1 MSDHDAI
8 ARVRSKF
15 ADGLPARV
23 QAIRAALDD
32 FLTRR
37 DRESA
42 RTFYL
47 NAHKLTGAAASFG
60 AAEVADCAACLDEL
74 GCAWSQAELESLK
87 QEQFSAARESLDQL
101 ELAVERYRTRQID
114 GGVS

>member
-1 MSDHDAI
+1 MSEHDAI

-15 ADGLPARV
+15 VEGLPARV

-32 FLTRR
+32 FLSRR

-47 NAHKLTGAAASFG
+47 NAHKLKGAAASFG
-60 AAEVADCAACLDEL
+60 AADVADCATQLDEL
-74 GCAWSQAELESLK
+74 GRVWSQAEVESVR
-87 QEQFSAARESLDQL
+87 QEQLSAARESLDKL
-101 ELAVERYRTRQID
+101 ESAVEQYRARQID
-114 GGVS
+114 GGEN